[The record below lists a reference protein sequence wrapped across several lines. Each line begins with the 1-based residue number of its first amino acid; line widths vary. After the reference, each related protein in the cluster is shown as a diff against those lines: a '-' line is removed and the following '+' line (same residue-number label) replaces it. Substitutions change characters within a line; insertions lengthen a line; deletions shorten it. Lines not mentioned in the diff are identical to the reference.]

1 MPRQPYPL
9 KDGTNAPGVTTIVGQ
24 LGKGESLMNWAHRIG
39 WEATLDWIKE
49 EFQKPHPVG
58 ELKLPDYEEIEHW
71 TARRDSAGAK
81 GTDVHKL
88 ITDFLSGEEIIIP
101 GDRITKRCFQ
111 KFLKWWGKEVKGSDC
126 TKIITEIPF
135 VSEELRFGG
144 TPDIVMVDKKKL
156 VDIKTGGKW
165 VYDDWWIQLA
175 GYDILLRENGYKVDE
190 YQILWLT
197 KDNRFDCPIRTDL
210 RSEKRIFKHLLAIY
224 KERNDKG

>member
-88 ITDFLSGEEIIIP
+88 IMDFLSGEEIIIP

-111 KFLKWWGKEVKGSDC
+111 KFLKWWGKQKELHNM
-126 TKIITEIPF
+126 TLIIEKPM
-135 VSEELRFGG
+135 VSEILRCGG
-144 TPDIVMVDKKKL
+144 TPDIWVVEIKRRI
-156 VDIKTGGKW
+156 DIKTGGKW
-165 VYDDWWIQLA
+165 IYDDWWYQLA
-175 GYDILLRENGYKVDE
+175 GYDLLGEENDQKAE
-190 YQILWLT
+190 EHQILWLP
-197 KDNRFDCPIRTDL
+197 KDNQFDAPIRTEL
-210 RSEKRIFKHLLAIY
+210 EREKRIFRHLLAIY